1 MNGLGAG
8 KSVELPQVAVSGEP
22 MLELQSVHKRF
33 GGLHAVN
40 DVSFKVA
47 PGSIKAVIG
56 PNGAGKTTLFN
67 LIAGNLPVT
76 TGKIR
81 FQGREIQGNKPYQIA
96 QLGMARTFQNIKL
109 FHGMS
114 ALECVMVGRHVQSRA
129 GFFAGMFSLPSTW
142 QEERANR
149 QRSLQLLELMQIAEF
164 ADVEATSLAFGQQRA
179 VEMARALAAEPRLL
193 LLDEPAAGLN
203 IYETAEV
210 ARLICRIRDMGITVL
225 LVEHDMSL
233 VMDISDEI
241 VVLSFGQKLAEDIPL
256 NIQKN
261 AEVIKIYLGEDDD
274 GAA

>member
-1 MNGLGAG
+1 MNTGGA
-8 KSVELPQVAVSGEP
+8 QEP
-22 MLELQSVHKRF
+22 MLALHGVHKRF

-40 DVSFKVA
+40 EVSFAVP

-67 LIAGNLPVT
+67 LIAGNLPVSAGT
-76 TGKIR
+76 IT
-81 FQGREIQGNKPYQIA
+81 FQGQEIQGKKTHQIA
-96 QLGMARTFQNIKL
+96 RMGMARTFQNIKL
-109 FHGMS
+109 FHGMT
-114 ALECVMVGRHVQSRA
+114 ALECVMVGRHTQSRA
-129 GFFAGMFSLPSTW
+129 GFFSGLFALPWTW
-142 QEERANR
+142 REERAIR
-149 QRSLQLLELMQIAEF
+149 KRSMELLDMLQV
-164 ADVEATSLAFGQQRA
+164 ADLADIEVTSLAFGQQRA

-210 ARLICRIRDMGITVL
+210 ARLISMIRDMGVTVL

-241 VVLSFGQKLAEDIPL
+241 VVLSFGSKLAEDTPA

-261 AEVIKIYLGEDDD
+261 AEVIKIYLGEDEE
-274 GAA
+274 G